1 MTRLGIVFLV
11 AWVSDMSPLSLPSN
25 INTNLEKCPFFSPPH
40 SSQYVFL
47 QKSKENKLL
56 LFSLI
61 CFLKKQIVPP
71 LNHRAAQRSTLQC
84 QLLPSPG
91 LNLHCVLCSSR

>member
-1 MTRLGIVFLV
+1 MTGLGIVFLV

-25 INTNLEKCPFFSPPH
+25 INTKNLARCPFFPPH
-40 SSQYVFL
+40 SFQYVFL

-61 CFLKKQIVPP
+61 WFLKKQIVPP
-71 LNHRAAQRSTLQC
+71 LNHRAAQRSTLQR

-91 LNLHCVLCSSR
+91 LNLHCVLCSSH